1 MRDTVAGSVLAI
13 VFLALL
19 FAAPRLLPHGI
30 EATTR
35 AEIAQISKG
44 FRGTTFIGSW
54 VLVCSKPP
62 VPAAP
67 NASAPA
73 QNPQAIVGPC
83 RMARGYRDS
92 NGRLILTVAFRY
104 AGAPKVLT
112 MIVRFPPIGR
122 KGQYLLF
129 GLGRQSTLKLPVFGC
144 AKDSCVAVGA
154 LVSAAT
160 SLLLSSPQGQVVLP
174 PGPDGKQYTIRISL
188 DGLPAALAGMQRAE
202 L

>member
-1 MRDTVAGSVLAI
+1 MRDTVFGAVLAI

-30 EATTR
+30 EATTQ

-44 FRGTTFIGSW
+44 FTGTRMIGSW
-54 VLVCSKPP
+54 VLVCSKPS
-62 VPAAP
+62 PAGT
-67 NASAPA
+67 
-73 QNPQAIVGPC
+73 QKPQAAVGPC
-83 RMARGYRDS
+83 RMARAYRDN
-92 NGRLILTVAFRY
+92 NGRLILTLAFRY

-122 KGQYLLF
+122 KGQFLLLV
-129 GLGRQSTLKLPVFGC
+129 LGKRATLKLPVFDC

-154 LVSAAT
+154 LVPAAT
-160 SLLLSSPQGQVVLP
+160 SLLESSPQAHVVLP
-174 PGPDGKQYTIRISL
+174 PTSDGKQYTIQIRL
-188 DGLPAALAGMQRAE
+188 DDLPAALAGMQRAE

>member
-1 MRDTVAGSVLAI
+1 MRDTVAGAVLAI

-30 EATTR
+30 EGTTK
-35 AEIAQISKG
+35 AEIAEISKG
-44 FRGTTFIGSW
+44 FQGTRVIGSW
-54 VLVCSKPP
+54 VLVCSKM
-62 VPAAP
+62 PAA
-67 NASAPA
+67 AK
-73 QNPQAIVGPC
+73 QNPQGAIGPC
-83 RMARGYRDS
+83 RMARAYHDN
-92 NGRLILTVAFRY
+92 NGRLILTIAFRY

-129 GLGRQSTLKLPVFGC
+129 GLGPKSILKLPVFGC

-154 LVSAAT
+154 LVPAAT
-160 SLLLSSPQGQVVLP
+160 SLLRSSSQAQVVLP
-174 PGPDGKQYTIRISL
+174 PGPEGKQYTIRISL
-188 DGLPAALAGMQRAE
+188 DGLAAALAGMQRAE